1 MSLLAQAG
9 VVQKEIGGINY
20 SLKLLN
26 TSSALATGEALAKL
40 LAVPFGSAFDSGVL
54 EDNIYDEDFGKNLAM
69 SIVTAMGQTDV
80 IKIIKTL
87 LANLEADGSI
97 VDFETYFIGK
107 NKNKLPPLLMWSID
121 ENGLSPQSFME
132 GFLEQGVVD
141 FSGILTKMQKTPPQE
156 EK

>member
-107 NKNKLPPLLMWSID
+107 NKNKLPSLLMWSID

-141 FSGILTKMQKTPPQE
+141 FSGILTKMQKTLPQE